1 VSVPGDKS
9 TTQRVLLL
17 GAVAEGETVAAG
29 ALDAGDTRATA
40 DALALLGARVAWE
53 PSSVEAPGGRLRVT
67 GRAEPRSPPHA
78 LDCRNAATAARLLL
92 GLLAGRPG
100 RWTLDGDAS
109 LRDRPMGRV
118 AGPLAALGARIEPA
132 GTRADGVL
140 DGLRLPLAVTGAP
153 LRGGRIEVALPSAQ
167 VKSALLLAGLVADA
181 PLTVVQHVATR
192 DHTERLL
199 PRFGIGVEREPGAV
213 SVRPGRPRAAVLDVP
228 GDPSSAA
235 FLVVAGL
242 LAPAG
247 DVWVRGVGLWPR
259 RTGFLRVLERAGA
272 DVMVLAREGAPD
284 AAADAAGD
292 PASSAGE
299 PAGDVRAGTSRPAA
313 FEIAPEDVPDLVDEI
328 PILALAA
335 ARADG
340 TSRFTGL
347 SELRVKES
355 DRLSGIAGLLAALG
369 VPVRTDGDTLSI
381 TGVAAFRPPAR
392 WPPLD
397 DHRLA
402 LTAAVACAVSGWPP
416 PDVSAAGVSFPGFG
430 GVLAGLGE

>member
-259 RTGFLRVLERAGA
+259 RTGFLRVLERAG
-272 DVMVLAREGAPD
+272 
-284 AAADAAGD
+284 
-292 PASSAGE
+292 
-299 PAGDVRAGTSRPAA
+299 TSRPAA